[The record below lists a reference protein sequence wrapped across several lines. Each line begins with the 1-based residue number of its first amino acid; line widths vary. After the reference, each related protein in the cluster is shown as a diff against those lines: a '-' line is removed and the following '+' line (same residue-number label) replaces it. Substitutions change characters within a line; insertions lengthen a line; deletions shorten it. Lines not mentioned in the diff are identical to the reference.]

1 MQTVHRIAVLP
12 LKGGGEPDDGLQQDI
27 RVRDWR
33 GCRLAVSFCD
43 CFTDLKLQPN
53 ADLGF
58 GGEFL
63 LDLRGRL
70 ILICFRHGQ
79 LDLHAAAAFYD
90 VLILTGKGSV
100 LSGLLKHLF
109 KIADHRLDI
118 LLRLF
123 GLDLYHGIGL
133 SPGHDDRADRNI
145 LAYDLNLDRHDD
157 AVLFGHK
164 VINAGSHVSKAV
176 FALVVSRCRGDLPV
190 AQYQCHVHA
199 HGGLVIALM
208 HLAADAVGAG
218 GQLWNGTGLFV
229 GVVSPTGA
237 RLLALTGFRG
247 GCGDDVAAPVV
258 AKGFPLGN
266 MTACTGL
273 GRFAGRL
280 LPVVVQRR
288 DRRLCRDHFLTHGA
302 LAALRHA
309 TLLAGRRNG
318 GDGLRRMRKLGSR
331 DIRCRKFPRSAAVA
345 EQVAADSTTI
355 MFDISGGGAGCR
367 NSGNQRQTVGVGRC
381 YGADIAAGVAVRV
394 AVIAIN
400 VGRKVELFSAVVLA
414 LMPVAA
420 LVVAPI
426 A

>member
-1 MQTVHRIAVLP
+1 MDVKFQPQA
-12 LKGGGEPDDGLQQDI
+12 DI
-27 RVRDWR
+27 CFVR
-33 GCRLAVSFCD
+33 
-43 CFTDLKLQPN
+43 KL
-53 ADLGF
+53 
-58 GGEFL
+58 L
-63 LDLRGRL
+63 LDLLRGSTRVR
-70 ILICFRHGQ
+70 FRHGQ
-79 LDLHAAAAFYD
+79 LDLHAAAAIYD
-90 VLILTGKGSV
+90 VLILVGKGLVITSR
-100 LSGLLKHLF
+100 LKHRF
-109 KIADHRLDI
+109 KIADHRLDGF
-118 LLRLF
+118 LQLV

-133 SPGHDDRADRNI
+133 SLGHDDRADRNI

-157 AVLFGHK
+157 AAPFSHK
-164 VINAGSHVSKAV
+164 VIHAGSHVSKAV
-176 FALVVSRCRGDLPV
+176 FALVVCLCRVDQPV
-190 AQYQCHVHA
+190 AQHQRHLHA
-199 HGGLVIALM
+199 HGRLVIALM